1 MLAAAPMS
9 DASARRSNFED
20 GTPFVHRRQRPRCR
34 QLLRVRCN
42 RQSRPQ
48 AMRNDVMPEALKI
61 SSRAC
66 RALIAALSVLAA
78 VGWLMPAFGK
88 DPQAAT
94 APAASGPAW
103 NNLPA
108 MQLEAYYR
116 APLADTMIQ
125 RFRDPIDGAIC
136 YLYVPIQ
143 APHGPRGASG
153 YVSYGANTIGSL
165 SCFANPNAGR
175 AETRPAAA
183 AAVQSKASK
192 EHPQAPTT
200 SPPSGTRPR
209 S

>member
-1 MLAAAPMS
+1 
-9 DASARRSNFED
+9 
-20 GTPFVHRRQRPRCR
+20 
-34 QLLRVRCN
+34 
-42 RQSRPQ
+42 
-48 AMRNDVMPEALKI
+48 MPEALKI
-61 SSRAC
+61 LSRAC

-94 APAASGPAW
+94 APASPAASGPAW

-183 AAVQSKASK
+183 AAVQPK
-192 EHPQAPTT
+192 PPRPTT
-200 SPPSGTRPR
+200 AQPQKTSKSDALPAAR
-209 S
+209 